1 MDRRRL
7 APLVGIVGCLLY
19 AGLLVVPYL
28 LVRTSPGTAVGTYY
42 GTGTINP
49 FVGGFFALV
58 AVIVLAAGREER
70 TEPDFAAGVALVLGL
85 FIAGI
90 AALWATTVP
99 IEVVVGMDAPQYLTN
114 HRWALVG
121 AGVVVPLSGGWWAST
136 LGLV

>member
-42 GTGTINP
+42 GTGAINP

-58 AVIVLAAGREER
+58 AVIVLAAGREGR

-99 IEVVVGMDAPQYLTN
+99 IEVVVGMDAPQYMTN

-121 AGVVVPLSGGWWAST
+121 ASVVVPLSGGWWAST